1 MTTDAVPSRPIREWL
16 TGWMI
21 TTGDPPETIAKG
33 FDLDAAIVAELLG
46 AEPPRVLEATVAR
59 ELCIKLRLD
68 PIELWRVASAATVGP
83 CDWPVDSA
91 MAEVSR
97 VVPCGPIGVRARSGS
112 DGVPRS

>member
-16 TGWMI
+16 TAWMI
-21 TTGDPPETIAKG
+21 ITGDPPETIAKG
-33 FDLDAAIVAELLG
+33 FDLDPAFVADILG
-46 AEPPRVLEATVAR
+46 AEPPRMLEATVAR

-68 PIELWRVASAATVGP
+68 PIELWRVASAGTVGP

-97 VVPCGPIGVRARSGS
+97 FVPSGPIGVCARSGS
-112 DGVPRS
+112 DGGPGS